1 MAKATPTKAAPKA
14 AAKPAAK
21 PSTKPVAAKILVTG
35 GEAGLLEGIFV
46 RSLPETFRR
55 AGFTFTREGHGLLLE
70 NLTQAQLDAI
80 EAEPLLSVTYAQY
93 PATAEADAKLAEL
106 AKAQAE
112 AGGGDAK
119 EGANDDGTQGS
130 GASQPAPGADDQQQ
144 GGQQ

>member
-1 MAKATPTKAAPKA
+1 MARKTTNAAPKA

-21 PSTKPVAAKILVTG
+21 PSTKPVAAKILVVG

-55 AGFTFTREGHGLLLE
+55 AGLTFTREGHGLLLE
-70 NLTQAQLDAI
+70 NLTQEQLDAI
-80 EAEPLLSVTYAQY
+80 EAEPLLSVTYAQF

-112 AGGGDAK
+112 AENVGGDAK
-119 EGANDDGTQGS
+119 DDANDQGAG
-130 GASQPAPGADDQQQ
+130 GAGAPPAASATSE
-144 GGQQ
+144 